1 MGSIPKLFSLHT
13 SPEGI
18 WRLPTVISLPVSLFW
33 IIMMFFPKSDLW
45 RSKESLK
52 TISSVIS
59 LYQAFREMWTWY
71 VDCLFKGWMRTAR
84 QEAMYDKDC
93 FKIEA
98 TEIIWEWTGQ
108 LHSLKDGKEDQ
119 LKILYIN
126 VNISVMNSAWK
137 V

>member
-1 MGSIPKLFSLHT
+1 MGSIPKLFSLHS

-18 WRLPTVISLPVSLFW
+18 WRLPTVISLSVSSSW

-52 TISSVIS
+52 MISSVIS
-59 LYQAFREMWTWY
+59 LYQAFREMCTWF

-93 FKIEA
+93 FKTEA
-98 TEIIWEWTGQ
+98 TEIIWEWTAQ

-126 VNISVMNSAWK
+126 VNISVMNFAWK
-137 V
+137 M